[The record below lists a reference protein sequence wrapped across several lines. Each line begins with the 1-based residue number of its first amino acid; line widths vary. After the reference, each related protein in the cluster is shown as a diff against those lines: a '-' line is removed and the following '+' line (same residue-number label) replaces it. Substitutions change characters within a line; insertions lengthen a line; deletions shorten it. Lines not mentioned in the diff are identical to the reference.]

1 MAEWKKIVVSGSDIS
16 QLVNDSGYLVST
28 GTIASAS
35 VAARATTLSPEATAS
50 FADTATT
57 ASHTAG
63 TASIANFATTASH
76 ALNVPD
82 TASHALTAVS
92 SSFATQAGTSR
103 LADSASVAAR
113 ATTLSA
119 DATASIADRATTA
132 SFADLAGNTR
142 TADSASVAAR
152 ATTLS
157 ADATASFADLASDAR
172 TATSASIATTAGTA
186 SVADRATLLSDLAT
200 ASFADVAG
208 TARAS
213 DSASVAARAT
223 TLSADATASFADLA
237 GTVHD
242 GNITNAKI
250 AAGTIANDRLVND
263 SVTIGATEVDLGAT
277 VASLTG
283 LTAISATTGTFVL
296 QVFESSSTVI
306 TSGSNIFG
314 DEQTDI
320 QQFTG
325 SILQTG
331 SMIVSGNLDVAVGQI
346 SGTFVGD
353 GSGLTGLATTLTV
366 DGDTGTQNVNLVD
379 DDLQI
384 LGTNNEIDTAITKV
398 GNDVKVTLS
407 LPTTVEVTA
416 SVATRANTLAPTAT
430 ASQADN
436 ATTASH
442 AVTAVSAS
450 AILAGAAFP
459 TTQGLEGQTLAL
471 NSSKD
476 FIYADLDG
484 TGSTKKLNQTVAAQ
498 TWSFAHNLAELYPII
513 QVYDGDDNQLVPE
526 RVEAVDANNARLYF
540 AQNTT
545 GVAAAMVGGMGITAS
560 LAITAD
566 TASVATR
573 ANGLAPTVTASFAD
587 LASDAR
593 TADSASVAARATL
606 LSADATA
613 SFADLASDARTAD
626 SASVAARA
634 TTLSDLATASFA
646 DSATTASQADSAT
659 TASHALGGAG
669 SFSGSFQGDGSGLTG
684 VASDFNFDGDT
695 GATTINLT
703 TETASFNGT
712 AGEIETTVTANTLTI
727 GLPNNVTIANDLTVT
742 NNATIAGDLVVD
754 GSIVSASSLAVEDQ
768 FIILASGSNGA
779 IDGGIIVNQIDDDPD
794 GKGKAFAY
802 DSSANRWALET
813 NLNDT
818 ASVITPD
825 AFMGV
830 IQEGTATPVGG
841 ADPIYGGTNGNGTI
855 FVDTNNNEAYI
866 YI

>member
-1 MAEWKKIVVSGSDIS
+1 MAEWKKIVVSGSAIS
-16 QLVNDSGYLVST
+16 QLNNDSNYLVVT
-28 GTIASAS
+28 DTIDSAS
-35 VAARATTLSPEATAS
+35 VAARATTLSPAATAS

-63 TASIANFATTASH
+63 TASIADFATTASH

-132 SFADLAGNTR
+132 SFADLAGDAR
-142 TADSASVAAR
+142 TADSSSVAAR
-152 ATTLS
+152 ATLLS

-208 TARAS
+208 TARAA

-242 GNITNAKI
+242 GNITTAKI
-250 AAGTIANDRLVND
+250 DDGAVTNVKLAND
-263 SVTIGATEVDLGAT
+263 SVTIGTTEIDLGAT
-277 VASLTG
+277 ATTLQG
-283 LTAISATTGTFVL
+283 LDLISATTGTFVL
-296 QVFESSSTVI
+296 QVYESSSTII

-346 SGTFVGD
+346 SGTFVAD

-384 LGTNNEIDTAITKV
+384 IGTANEVETAVTKV
-398 GNDVKVTLS
+398 GNDVKVTVG
-407 LPTTVEVTA
+407 LPASITVTA
-416 SVATRANTLAPTAT
+416 SLATKADSLASTAT

-442 AVTAVSAS
+442 AITAVSAS
-450 AILAGAAFP
+450 ATIAGNLFP
-459 TTQGLEGQTLAL
+459 TTQGLEGQTIAL
-471 NSSKD
+471 NSSGD
-476 FIYADLDG
+476 YIYADLDG

-513 QVYDGDDNQLVPE
+513 QVDDGDDNQLVPE
-526 RVEAVDANNARLYF
+526 RVEAVDANNA
-540 AQNTT
+540 
-545 GVAAAMVGGMGITAS
+545 
-560 LAITAD
+560 
-566 TASVATR
+566 
-573 ANGLAPTVTASFAD
+573 
-587 LASDAR
+587 
-593 TADSASVAARATL
+593 
-606 LSADATA
+606 
-613 SFADLASDARTAD
+613 
-626 SASVAARA
+626 
-634 TTLSDLATASFA
+634 
-646 DSATTASQADSAT
+646 
-659 TASHALGGAG
+659 
-669 SFSGSFQGDGSGLTG
+669 
-684 VASDFNFDGDT
+684 
-695 GATTINLT
+695 
-703 TETASFNGT
+703 
-712 AGEIETTVTANTLTI
+712 
-727 GLPNNVTIANDLTVT
+727 
-742 NNATIAGDLVVD
+742 
-754 GSIVSASSLAVEDQ
+754 
-768 FIILASGSNGA
+768 
-779 IDGGIIVNQIDDDPD
+779 
-794 GKGKAFAY
+794 
-802 DSSANRWALET
+802 
-813 NLNDT
+813 
-818 ASVITPD
+818 
-825 AFMGV
+825 
-830 IQEGTATPVGG
+830 
-841 ADPIYGGTNGNGTI
+841 
-855 FVDTNNNEAYI
+855 
-866 YI
+866 